1 MFCKFSLN
9 LEGNILEGNEF
20 GGKSFWR
27 ELGFRGK
34 VLVCQNVLMVFYTK
48 DYDHFTHFHFL
59 LKFATQKVKIPS
71 LKDYCLLAVS
81 KDSFCHT
88 TILFLMLL

>member
-1 MFCKFSLN
+1 MIWRATN
-9 LEGNILEGNEF
+9 LEGR
-20 GGKSFWR
+20 SFWR

-71 LKDYCLLAVS
+71 LKDYCLLVVS
-81 KDSFCHT
+81 KDSFCLSKDSFCLSKGT
-88 TILFLMLL
+88 FVMLQFCF